1 MNCNYCGG
9 RDFDLLAQDTRFE
22 KHDVLQC
29 KKCGLV
35 FLKKDAGKG
44 EVERFYSDEY
54 RQDPNLPVLSAA
66 EHFNDKVTIHDS
78 ETRIEFITGHLN
90 LKGKKVLEI
99 GSASGSLLEK
109 LKEKG
114 AAEVAGI
121 ELGKAFSDYA
131 RGRGFQIY
139 TSSIEQLDLKNHF
152 DVIVTFH
159 TLEHVYDPKS
169 VFRAIYGALKP
180 GGWFLGEVPNQ
191 NDWRIQI
198 FHDEL
203 VKRLH
208 YDPNHYYYFAPET
221 LTNYLKASG
230 FSGIK
235 LETVERYNSMVQLR
249 NILSGNNRASNLSD
263 TMKKYIFPPN
273 AKEDVRLPDFT
284 NEVETRFN
292 RLYSNAVNAGLMGNC
307 LRWTARHA

>member
-9 RDFDLLAQDTRFE
+9 CDFDLLTQDTRFE
-22 KHDVLQC
+22 KHDVVQC

-44 EVERFYSDEY
+44 EMERFYSVEY
-54 RQDPNLPVLSAA
+54 RQDPNLPMMSAA

-78 ETRIEFITGHLN
+78 ETRIEFITGRVD

-109 LKEKG
+109 LKEQG

-191 NDWRIQI
+191 NDWRIQT

-273 AKEDVRLPDFT
+273 A
-284 NEVETRFN
+284 
-292 RLYSNAVNAGLMGNC
+292 
-307 LRWTARHA
+307 